1 MPREIEYEKIVEA
14 VKEIALR
21 ANYKLPKDV
30 VHAFQQA
37 LEREESEVGREV
49 LRQILLNAEAAE
61 KEEMAYCQDTGVAVV
76 FVEIGQDVCVV
87 GCSLRDAIEEGVK
100 RAYTEGYLR
109 ASMVYDP
116 VFERKNTK
124 DNTPPIIHY
133 EIVPGDKLKLIFA
146 PKGAGSENTSRL
158 AMLKPADGWEGVKRF
173 VLETVK
179 LAGPN
184 ACPPF
189 TVGVGI
195 GGNFEYCAL
204 LAKKALLRPVGERSQ
219 DPVARRIEEE
229 LIEEIN
235 KVGWGPMGFGGTT
248 TAIDVK
254 VELYPCHI
262 ASLPVAVNIQCHAS
276 RHAEV
281 EL

>member
-1 MPREIEYEKIVEA
+1 MREVHYDQIVEA
-14 VKEIALR
+14 VREIAIK
-21 ANYKLPKDV
+21 ANYEIPEDV
-30 VHAFQQA
+30 ELAYQSA
-37 LEREESEVGREV
+37 IKREESEIGREV
-49 LRQILLNAEAAE
+49 LSQILLNIKSAR
-61 KEEMAYCQDTGVAVV
+61 EEQMAYCQDTGVAVV
-76 FVEIGQDVCVV
+76 FVEIGQEVHMV
-87 GCSLRDAIEEGVK
+87 GGSLEDAINEGVR

-124 DNTPPIIHY
+124 DNTPAVIHY
-133 EIVPGDKLKLIFA
+133 RVVPGDRLKLTFA

-158 AMLKPADGWEGVKRF
+158 AMLKPADGWDGVKRF

-189 TVGVGI
+189 TVGVGV
-195 GGNFEYCAL
+195 GGTFEYCAL
-204 LAKKALLRPVGERSQ
+204 LAKKALLRPVGERSK
-219 DPVARRIEEE
+219 DPVAKRIEEE

-235 KVGWGPMGFGGTT
+235 KIGWGPMGFGGTV
-248 TAIDVK
+248 TAVDVK

-276 RHAEV
+276 RHAEI

>member
-1 MPREIEYEKIVEA
+1 MREVHYEQIVEA
-14 VKEIALR
+14 VRRIAIKANYELPEDVELAYQSALR
-21 ANYKLPKDV
+21 
-30 VHAFQQA
+30 
-37 LEREESEVGREV
+37 REESELGREV
-49 LRQILLNAEAAE
+49 LQQILLNIRAAR
-61 KEEMAYCQDTGVAVV
+61 EEQAAYCQDTGVAVV
-76 FVEIGQDVCVV
+76 FVELGQEVHVV
-87 GCSLRDAIEEGVK
+87 GGSLEDAINEGVRK
-100 RAYTEGYLR
+100 AYTEGYLR

-116 VFERKNTK
+116 VFERKNTR
-124 DNTPPIIHY
+124 DNTPAVIHY
-133 EIVPGDKLKLIFA
+133 RVVPGDRLKLTFA

-189 TVGVGI
+189 TVGIGI
-195 GGNFEYCAL
+195 GGTFEYCAL
-204 LAKKALLRPVGERSQ
+204 LAKKALLRPVGERSS

-235 KVGWGPMGFGGTT
+235 KIGWGPMGFGGTV
-248 TAIDVK
+248 TAVDVK

-276 RHAEV
+276 RHAEI

>member
-1 MPREIEYEKIVEA
+1 MREVHYKQVVEA
-14 VKEIALR
+14 VKEIAIK
-21 ANYKLPKDV
+21 ANYELPEDV
-30 VHAFQQA
+30 ELAYQTA
-37 LEREESEVGREV
+37 IKREEAELGREV
-49 LRQILLNAEAAE
+49 LQQILLNIKSAR
-61 KEEMAYCQDTGVAVV
+61 EERMAYCQDTGVAVV
-76 FVEIGQDVCVV
+76 FVEIGQEVHVV
-87 GCSLRDAIEEGVK
+87 GGSLEDAINEGVRK
-100 RAYTEGYLR
+100 AYTEGYLR

-124 DNTPPIIHY
+124 DNTPAVIHY
-133 EIVPGDKLKLIFA
+133 RIVPGDRLRLVFA

-195 GGNFEYCAL
+195 GGTFEYCAL
-204 LAKKALLRPVGERSQ
+204 LAKKALFRPVGDRNP
-219 DPVARRIEEE
+219 DPVGRRMEEE
-229 LIEEIN
+229 LMEEVN
-235 KVGWGPMGFGGTT
+235 KIGWGPMGFGGTV
-248 TAIDVK
+248 TAVDVK

-262 ASLPVAVNIQCHAS
+262 ASLPVAVNIQCHAN
-276 RHAEV
+276 RHAEI

>member
-1 MPREIEYEKIVEA
+1 MREIHYDQIVEA
-14 VKEIALR
+14 VRQIAIK
-21 ANYKLPKDV
+21 ANYEIPEDV
-30 VHAFQQA
+30 ELAYQRV
-37 LEREESEVGREV
+37 LRKEESELGKEV
-49 LRQILLNAEAAE
+49 LQQILLNIKAAR
-61 KEEMAYCQDTGVAVV
+61 EEQMAYCQDTGVAVV
-76 FVEIGQDVCVV
+76 FVDIGQEVHVV
-87 GCSLRDAIEEGVK
+87 GGSIEDAINEGVR

-116 VFERKNTK
+116 IFERKNTK
-124 DNTPPIIHY
+124 DNTPAVIHY
-133 EIVPGDKLKLIFA
+133 RIVPGDKLRLIFA

-173 VLETVK
+173 ILETVK
-179 LAGPN
+179 MAGPN

-195 GGNFEYCAL
+195 GGTFEYCAL
-204 LAKKALLRPVGERSQ
+204 LAKRALLRPVGERSQ

-229 LIEEIN
+229 LIEEVN
-235 KVGWGPMGFGGTT
+235 KIGWGPMGFGGRV
-248 TAIDVK
+248 TAVDVK

-276 RHAEV
+276 RHAEI

>member
-1 MPREIEYEKIVEA
+1 MREVYCDEIIKA
-14 VKEIALR
+14 VKEIAIK
-21 ANYKLPKDV
+21 ANYELPEDV
-30 VHAFQQA
+30 VYAFQSA
-37 LEREESEVGREV
+37 LEKEESQIGKEV
-49 LRQILLNAEAAE
+49 LRQILLNAQAA
-61 KEEMAYCQDTGVAVV
+61 KEEQMAYCQDTGVAVI
-76 FVEIGQDVCVV
+76 FVEVGQDVHIV
-87 GCSLRDAIEEGVK
+87 GGSLIDAINEGI
-100 RAYTEGYLR
+100 RQAYKEGYLR

-124 DNTPPIIHY
+124 DNTPAVIHTF
-133 EIVPGDKLKLIFA
+133 IVPGDRIKIIFA

-158 AMLKPADGWEGVKRF
+158 AMLKPADGWEGVKKF

-184 ACPPF
+184 ACPPL

-195 GGNFEYCAL
+195 GGDFELCAL
-204 LAKKALLRPVGERSQ
+204 LSKKALLRKTGERSH
-219 DPVARRIEEE
+219 DPIARKMEEE
-229 LIEEIN
+229 LIQDIN
-235 KVGWGPMGFGGTT
+235 KLGLGPMGFGGKV
-248 TAIDVK
+248 TAVDVR

-276 RHAEV
+276 RHAEI

>member
-1 MPREIEYEKIVEA
+1 MREVYCDEIIKA
-14 VKEIALR
+14 VKEIAIK
-21 ANYKLPKDV
+21 ANYELPEDV
-30 VHAFQQA
+30 VYAFQSA
-37 LEREESEVGREV
+37 LEKEESQIGKEV
-49 LRQILLNAEAAE
+49 LRQILLNAQAA
-61 KEEMAYCQDTGVAVV
+61 KEEQMAYCQDTGVAVI
-76 FVEIGQDVCVV
+76 FVEVGQDVHIV
-87 GCSLRDAIEEGVK
+87 GGSLIDAINEGI
-100 RAYTEGYLR
+100 RQAYKEGYLR

-124 DNTPPIIHY
+124 DNTPAVIHTF
-133 EIVPGDKLKLIFA
+133 IVPGDRIKIIFA

-158 AMLKPADGWEGVKRF
+158 AMLKPADGWEGVKKF

-184 ACPPF
+184 ACPPL

-195 GGNFEYCAL
+195 GGNFELCAL
-204 LAKKALLRPVGERSQ
+204 LSKKALLRKTGERSH
-219 DPVARRIEEE
+219 DPIARKMEEE
-229 LIEEIN
+229 LIQDIN
-235 KVGWGPMGFGGTT
+235 KLGLGPMGFGGKV
-248 TAIDVK
+248 TAVDVR

-276 RHAEV
+276 RHAEI

>member
-1 MPREIEYEKIVEA
+1 MREVHYDQIVEA
-14 VKEIALR
+14 VKEIAMK
-21 ANYKLPKDV
+21 ANYELPEDV
-30 VHAFQQA
+30 ELAYQSA
-37 LEREESEVGREV
+37 LKREESELGREV
-49 LRQILLNAEAAE
+49 LHQILLNIKSAR
-61 KEEMAYCQDTGVAVV
+61 EESMAYCQDTGVAVV
-76 FVEIGQDVCVV
+76 FVDVGQEVRVV
-87 GCSLRDAIEEGVK
+87 GGLLEDAINEGVR
-100 RAYTEGYLR
+100 RAYKEGYLR

-124 DNTPPIIHY
+124 DNTPAVVHY
-133 EIVPGDKLKLIFA
+133 RLVRGDKLRLTFA

-195 GGNFEYCAL
+195 GGTFEYCAL
-204 LAKKALLRPVGERSQ
+204 LAKRALLRPVEERSP
-219 DPVARRIEEE
+219 DPVARKIEEE
-229 LIEEIN
+229 LIEEVN
-235 KVGWGPMGFGGTT
+235 KIGWGPMGFGGTV

>member
-1 MPREIEYEKIVEA
+1 MREVHCDKIIKA
-14 VKEIALR
+14 VKEIAIK
-21 ANYKLPKDV
+21 ANYELPQDV
-30 VHAFQQA
+30 VYAFQSA
-37 LEREESEVGREV
+37 VEKEESPIGKEV
-49 LRQILLNAEAAE
+49 LKQILLNAQTS
-61 KEEMAYCQDTGVAVV
+61 KEEQMAYCQDTGVAVL
-76 FVEIGQDVCVV
+76 FVEIGQDVHVV
-87 GCSLRDAIEEGVK
+87 GGSLVDALNEGV
-100 RAYTEGYLR
+100 RQAYTEGYLR

-124 DNTPPIIHY
+124 DNTPAVIHFF
-133 EIVPGDKLKLIFA
+133 IVPGDKIRITFA

-184 ACPPF
+184 ACPPL

-204 LAKKALLRPVGERSQ
+204 LSKKALLRKTGERSK

-229 LIEEIN
+229 LIEDIN
-235 KVGWGPMGFGGTT
+235 KLGLGPMGFGGTV
-248 TAIDVK
+248 TAVDVR

-262 ASLPVAVNIQCHAS
+262 ASLPVAVNVQCHAS

>member
-1 MPREIEYEKIVEA
+1 
-14 VKEIALR
+14 
-21 ANYKLPKDV
+21 
-30 VHAFQQA
+30 
-37 LEREESEVGREV
+37 
-49 LRQILLNAEAAE
+49 
-61 KEEMAYCQDTGVAVV
+61 VAVV

-87 GCSLRDAIEEGVK
+87 GGSLRDAIEEGV
-100 RAYTEGYLR
+100 RQAYTEGYLR

-116 VFERKNTK
+116 VFERKNTR

-229 LIEEIN
+229 LLEEIN
-235 KVGWGPMGFGGTT
+235 KIGWGPMGFGGTT

>member
-1 MPREIEYEKIVEA
+1 MKVVEYSQIVEA
-14 VKEIALR
+14 VKEIALQ
-21 ANYKLPKDV
+21 ANYTLPQDV
-30 VHAFQQA
+30 VVAFKEA
-37 LEREESEVGREV
+37 LNREESELGREV
-49 LRQILLNAEAAE
+49 LRQILLNAEVAE
-61 KEEMAYCQDTGVAVV
+61 QEQMAYCQDTGVAVV
-76 FVEIGQDVCVV
+76 FVEIGQDVHVV
-87 GCSLRDAIEEGVK
+87 GGSLTDAINEGVR

-116 VFERKNTK
+116 VFERKNTR
-124 DNTPPIIHY
+124 DNTPAIIHY
-133 EIVPGDKLKLIFA
+133 EVVPGDKLRIVFA

-204 LAKKALLRPVGERSQ
+204 LAKKALLRPVGERSK
-219 DPVARRIEEE
+219 DPIARRIEEE
-229 LIEEIN
+229 LLEDIN
-235 KVGWGPMGFGGTT
+235 KLGWGPMGFGGQQQ
-248 TAIDVK
+248 
-254 VELYPCHI
+254 P
-262 ASLPVAVNIQCHAS
+262 
-276 RHAEV
+276 
-281 EL
+281 

>member
-1 MPREIEYEKIVEA
+1 MREVHCDEIIKA
-14 VKEIALR
+14 VKEIAIK
-21 ANYKLPKDV
+21 ANYELPEDV
-30 VHAFQQA
+30 VYAFQSA
-37 LEREESEVGREV
+37 LEKEESQIGKEV
-49 LRQILLNAEAAE
+49 LRQILLNAQAA
-61 KEEMAYCQDTGVAVV
+61 KEEQMAYCQDTGVAVI
-76 FVEIGQDVCVV
+76 FVEIGQDVHIV
-87 GCSLRDAIEEGVK
+87 GGSLIDAINEGI
-100 RAYTEGYLR
+100 RQAYKEGYLR

-124 DNTPPIIHY
+124 DNTPAVIHTF
-133 EIVPGDKLKLIFA
+133 IVPGDRIKIVFA

-158 AMLKPADGWEGVKRF
+158 AMLKPADGWEGVKKF

-184 ACPPF
+184 ACPPL

-195 GGNFEYCAL
+195 GGNFELCAL
-204 LAKKALLRPVGERSQ
+204 LSKKALLRKTGERSH
-219 DPVARRIEEE
+219 DPIARKMEEE
-229 LIEEIN
+229 LIQDIN
-235 KVGWGPMGFGGTT
+235 KLGLGPMGFGGTV
-248 TAIDVK
+248 TAVDVR

-276 RHAEV
+276 RHAEI

>member
-1 MPREIEYEKIVEA
+1 MREIQYEQIVEA
-14 VKEIALR
+14 VKKIAIK
-21 ANYKLPKDV
+21 ANYEIPEDV
-30 VHAFQQA
+30 ELAYQGA
-37 LEREESEVGREV
+37 LKREESEIGREV
-49 LRQILLNAEAAE
+49 LQQILLNIRAAR
-61 KEEMAYCQDTGVAVV
+61 EEQMAYCQDTGVAVV
-76 FVEIGQDVCVV
+76 FVDIGQDVHVV
-87 GCSLRDAIEEGVK
+87 GGSLEDAINEGV
-100 RAYTEGYLR
+100 RSAYTEGYLR

-124 DNTPPIIHY
+124 DNTPAVIHY
-133 EIVPGDKLKLIFA
+133 RVVPGDKLRLVFA

-158 AMLKPADGWEGVKRF
+158 AMLKPADGWEGVKKF
-173 VLETVK
+173 ILETVK

-204 LAKKALLRPVGERSQ
+204 LAKMALLRPVGERSQ

-235 KVGWGPMGFGGTT
+235 KIGWGPMGFGGTV
-248 TAIDVK
+248 TAVDVK

-276 RHAEV
+276 RHP
-281 EL
+281 L

>member
-1 MPREIEYEKIVEA
+1 M
-14 VKEIALR
+14 
-21 ANYKLPKDV
+21 
-30 VHAFQQA
+30 
-37 LEREESEVGREV
+37 
-49 LRQILLNAEAAE
+49 
-61 KEEMAYCQDTGVAVV
+61 AVV
-76 FVEIGQDVCVV
+76 FVDIGQDVHVV
-87 GCSLRDAIEEGVK
+87 GGSLEDAINEGVR

-124 DNTPPIIHY
+124 DNTPAVIHY
-133 EIVPGDKLKLIFA
+133 RVVPGDKLRLVFA

-158 AMLKPADGWEGVKRF
+158 AMLKPADGWEGVKKF
-173 VLETVK
+173 ILETVK

-204 LAKKALLRPVGERSQ
+204 LAKMALLRPVGERSQ

-235 KVGWGPMGFGGTT
+235 KIGWEMETT
-248 TAIDVK
+248 YATHGLWVQAF
-254 VELYPCHI
+254 L
-262 ASLPVAVNIQCHAS
+262 A
-276 RHAEV
+276 
-281 EL
+281 

>member
-1 MPREIEYEKIVEA
+1 MREVHYDQIVEA
-14 VKEIALR
+14 VREIAIK
-21 ANYKLPKDV
+21 ANYEIPEDV
-30 VHAFQQA
+30 ELAYQSA
-37 LEREESEVGREV
+37 IKREESEIGREV
-49 LRQILLNAEAAE
+49 LSQILLNIKSAR
-61 KEEMAYCQDTGVAVV
+61 EEQMAYCQDTGVAVV
-76 FVEIGQDVCVV
+76 FVEIGQDVHVV
-87 GCSLRDAIEEGVK
+87 GGSLEDAINEGVR

-124 DNTPPIIHY
+124 DNTPAVIHY
-133 EIVPGDKLKLIFA
+133 RVVPGDRLKLTFA

-195 GGNFEYCAL
+195 GGTFEYCAL
-204 LAKKALLRPVGERSQ
+204 LAKKALLRPVGERSK
-219 DPVARRIEEE
+219 DPVAKRIEEE

-235 KVGWGPMGFGGTT
+235 KIGWGPMGFGGTV
-248 TAIDVK
+248 TAVDVK

-276 RHAEV
+276 RHAEI

>member
-1 MPREIEYEKIVEA
+1 MREVRCEDIIKA
-14 VKEIALR
+14 VKEIAIK
-21 ANYKLPKDV
+21 ANYELPQDV
-30 VHAFQQA
+30 VYAFESA
-37 LEREESEVGREV
+37 VEKEESPIGREV
-49 LRQILLNAEAAE
+49 LKQILLNAQTA
-61 KEEMAYCQDTGVAVV
+61 KEEQMAYCQDTGVAVL
-76 FVEIGQDVCVV
+76 FVELGQDVHIV
-87 GCSLRDAIEEGVK
+87 GGSLVDALNEGV
-100 RAYTEGYLR
+100 RQAYTEGYLR

-124 DNTPPIIHY
+124 DNTPTVIHFFV
-133 EIVPGDKLKLIFA
+133 VPGDKIRITFA

-158 AMLKPADGWEGVKRF
+158 AMLKPADGWEGIKKF

-184 ACPPF
+184 ACPPL

-204 LAKKALLRPVGERSQ
+204 LSKKALLRKTGERSK

-229 LIEEIN
+229 LIEDIN
-235 KVGWGPMGFGGTT
+235 KLGLGPMGFGGTL
-248 TAIDVK
+248 TAVDVR

-262 ASLPVAVNIQCHAS
+262 ASLPVAVNVQCHAS

>member
-1 MPREIEYEKIVEA
+1 MREVHCDKIIKA
-14 VKEIALR
+14 VKEIAIK
-21 ANYKLPKDV
+21 ANYELPQDV
-30 VHAFQQA
+30 VYAFQSA
-37 LEREESEVGREV
+37 VEKEESPIGKEV
-49 LRQILLNAEAAE
+49 LKQILLNAQTA
-61 KEEMAYCQDTGVAVV
+61 KEEQMAYCQDTGVAVL
-76 FVEIGQDVCVV
+76 FVEIGQDVHVV
-87 GCSLRDAIEEGVK
+87 GGSLVDALNEGV
-100 RAYTEGYLR
+100 RQAYTEGYLR

-124 DNTPPIIHY
+124 DNTPAVIHFF
-133 EIVPGDKLKLIFA
+133 IVPGDKIRITFA

-184 ACPPF
+184 ACPPL

-204 LAKKALLRPVGERSQ
+204 LSKKALLRKTGERSK

-229 LIEEIN
+229 LIEDIN
-235 KVGWGPMGFGGTT
+235 KLGLGPMGFGGTV
-248 TAIDVK
+248 TAVDVR

-262 ASLPVAVNIQCHAS
+262 ASLPVAVNVQCHAS

>member
-1 MPREIEYEKIVEA
+1 MREVHYDQIVEA
-14 VKEIALR
+14 VREIAIK
-21 ANYKLPKDV
+21 ANYEIPEDV
-30 VHAFQQA
+30 ELAYQSA
-37 LEREESEVGREV
+37 IRREESEIGREV
-49 LRQILLNAEAAE
+49 LSQILLNIKSAR
-61 KEEMAYCQDTGVAVV
+61 EEQMAYCQDTGVAVV
-76 FVEIGQDVCVV
+76 FVEIGQDVHVV
-87 GCSLRDAIEEGVK
+87 GGSLEDAINEGVR

-124 DNTPPIIHY
+124 DNTPAVIHY
-133 EIVPGDKLKLIFA
+133 RVVPGDRLKLTFA

-195 GGNFEYCAL
+195 GGTFEYCAL
-204 LAKKALLRPVGERSQ
+204 LAKKALLRPVGERSK
-219 DPVARRIEEE
+219 DPVAKRIEEE

-235 KVGWGPMGFGGTT
+235 KIGWGPMGFGGTV
-248 TAIDVK
+248 TAVDVK

-262 ASLPVAVNIQCHAS
+262 ASLPVAVNIQCHAN
-276 RHAEV
+276 RHAEI

>member
-1 MPREIEYEKIVEA
+1 MREVRYEDIVRA
-14 VKEIALR
+14 VKEIAIK
-21 ANYKLPKDV
+21 ANYELPEDV
-30 VHAFQQA
+30 VYAFESA
-37 LEREESEVGREV
+37 LEREESELGREV
-49 LRQILLNAEAAE
+49 IRQILLNAQTA
-61 KEEMAYCQDTGVAVV
+61 KEEGMAYCQDTGVAVV
-76 FVEIGQDVCVV
+76 FVDIGQDVHVV
-87 GCSLRDAIEEGVK
+87 GGYIGDAITEGV
-100 RAYTEGYLR
+100 RQAYTEGYLR

-116 VFERKNTK
+116 VFERRNTR
-124 DNTPPIIHY
+124 DNTPPIVHY
-133 EIVPGDKLKLIFA
+133 RVVPGDKIRLIFA

-179 LAGPN
+179 MAGPN
-184 ACPPF
+184 ACPPL

-195 GGNFEYCAL
+195 GGNFEMCAL
-204 LAKKALLRPVGERSQ
+204 LAKRALLRKVGEKSQ

-229 LIEEIN
+229 LIEDIN
-235 KVGWGPMGFGGTT
+235 KLGLGPMGFGGTV
-248 TAIDVK
+248 TAVDVK

>member
-1 MPREIEYEKIVEA
+1 MREVHYDQIVEA
-14 VKEIALR
+14 VREIAIK
-21 ANYKLPKDV
+21 ANYEIPEDV
-30 VHAFQQA
+30 ELAYQSA
-37 LEREESEVGREV
+37 IRREESEIGREV
-49 LRQILLNAEAAE
+49 LSQILLNIKSAR
-61 KEEMAYCQDTGVAVV
+61 EEQMAYCQDTGVAVV
-76 FVEIGQDVCVV
+76 FVEIGQEVHVV
-87 GCSLRDAIEEGVK
+87 GGSLEDAINEGVR

-124 DNTPPIIHY
+124 DNTPAVIHY
-133 EIVPGDKLKLIFA
+133 RVVPGDRLKLTFA

-195 GGNFEYCAL
+195 GGTFEYCAL
-204 LAKKALLRPVGERSQ
+204 LAKKALLRPVGERSK
-219 DPVARRIEEE
+219 DPVAKRIEEE

-235 KVGWGPMGFGGTT
+235 KIGWGPMGFGGTV
-248 TAIDVK
+248 TAVDVK

-276 RHAEV
+276 RHAEI

>member
-30 VHAFQQA
+30 VFAFQQA

-76 FVEIGQDVCVV
+76 FVKIGQDVCVV
-87 GCSLRDAIEEGVK
+87 GGSLRDAIEEGVR

-133 EIVPGDKLKLIFA
+133 EVVPGDRLKLIFA

>member
-1 MPREIEYEKIVEA
+1 MREVHYNQIVEA
-14 VKEIALR
+14 VREIAIK
-21 ANYKLPKDV
+21 ANYEIPEDV
-30 VHAFQQA
+30 ELAYQSA
-37 LEREESEVGREV
+37 IKREESEIGREV
-49 LRQILLNAEAAE
+49 LSQILLNIKSA
-61 KEEMAYCQDTGVAVV
+61 KEEQMAYCQDTGVAVV
-76 FVEIGQDVCVV
+76 FVEIGQEVHVV
-87 GCSLRDAIEEGVK
+87 GGSIEDAINEGVR

-124 DNTPPIIHY
+124 DNTPAVIHY
-133 EIVPGDKLKLIFA
+133 RVVPGDRLKLTFA

-195 GGNFEYCAL
+195 GGTFEYCAL
-204 LAKKALLRPVGERSQ
+204 LAKKALLRPVGERSK
-219 DPVARRIEEE
+219 DPIAKRIEEE

-235 KVGWGPMGFGGTT
+235 KIGWGPMGFGGTV
-248 TAIDVK
+248 TAVDVK

-276 RHAEV
+276 RHAEI

>member
-1 MPREIEYEKIVEA
+1 MREIHYEQIVEV
-14 VKEIALR
+14 VKKIAIKANYEIPEDVELAYQIAL
-21 ANYKLPKDV
+21 K
-30 VHAFQQA
+30 
-37 LEREESEVGREV
+37 REESELGKEV
-49 LRQILLNAEAAE
+49 LQQILLNIRAAR
-61 KEEMAYCQDTGVAVV
+61 EEQMAYCQDTGVAVV
-76 FVEIGQDVCVV
+76 FVDIGQDVHVV
-87 GCSLRDAIEEGVK
+87 GGSLEDAINEGVR

-124 DNTPPIIHY
+124 DNTPAVIHY
-133 EIVPGDKLKLIFA
+133 RVVPGDKLRLIFA

-173 VLETVK
+173 ILETVK

-204 LAKKALLRPVGERSQ
+204 LAKRALLRPVGERSQ

-235 KVGWGPMGFGGTT
+235 KIGWGPMGFGGTV
-248 TAIDVK
+248 TAVDVK

-276 RHAEV
+276 RHAEI

>member
-1 MPREIEYEKIVEA
+1 MREVHYDQIVEA
-14 VKEIALR
+14 VREIAIK
-21 ANYKLPKDV
+21 ANYEIPEDV
-30 VHAFQQA
+30 ELAYQSA
-37 LEREESEVGREV
+37 IRREESEIGREV
-49 LRQILLNAEAAE
+49 LSQILLNIKSAR
-61 KEEMAYCQDTGVAVV
+61 EEQMAYCQDTGVAVV
-76 FVEIGQDVCVV
+76 FVEIGQEVHVV
-87 GCSLRDAIEEGVK
+87 GGSLEDAINEGVR

-124 DNTPPIIHY
+124 DNTPAVIHY
-133 EIVPGDKLKLIFA
+133 RVVPGDRLKLTFA

-189 TVGVGI
+189 TVGIGI
-195 GGNFEYCAL
+195 GGTFEYCAL
-204 LAKKALLRPVGERSQ
+204 LAKRALLRPVGERSK
-219 DPVARRIEEE
+219 DPVAKRIEEE

-235 KVGWGPMGFGGTT
+235 KIGWGPMGFGGTV
-248 TAIDVK
+248 TAVDVK

-276 RHAEV
+276 RHAEI

>member
-1 MPREIEYEKIVEA
+1 MREIHYEQIVEA
-14 VKEIALR
+14 VKKIAIKANYEIPEDVELAYQIAL
-21 ANYKLPKDV
+21 K
-30 VHAFQQA
+30 
-37 LEREESEVGREV
+37 REESELGKEV
-49 LRQILLNAEAAE
+49 LQQILLNIRAAR
-61 KEEMAYCQDTGVAVV
+61 EEQMAYCQDTGVAVV
-76 FVEIGQDVCVV
+76 FVDIGQDVHVV
-87 GCSLRDAIEEGVK
+87 GGSLEDAINEGVR

-124 DNTPPIIHY
+124 DNTPAVIHY
-133 EIVPGDKLKLIFA
+133 RVVPGDKLRLIFA

-173 VLETVK
+173 ILETVK

-204 LAKKALLRPVGERSQ
+204 LAKRALLRPVGERSQ

-235 KVGWGPMGFGGTT
+235 KIGWGPMGFGGTV
-248 TAIDVK
+248 TAVDVK

-276 RHAEV
+276 RHAEI

>member
-1 MPREIEYEKIVEA
+1 MREVHYEDIVQA
-14 VKEIALR
+14 VKEIAIR
-21 ANYKLPKDV
+21 ANYELPEDV
-30 VHAFQQA
+30 VYAFQRA
-37 LEREESEVGREV
+37 LEREESELGKEV
-49 LRQILLNAEAAE
+49 LRQILLNAQAAR
-61 KEEMAYCQDTGVAVV
+61 EEGMAYCQDTGVAVV
-76 FVEIGQDVCVV
+76 FVEIGQDVHVV
-87 GCSLRDAIEEGVK
+87 GGSLEKAIEEGVR

-116 VFERKNTK
+116 VFERKNTG
-124 DNTPPIIHY
+124 DNTPPVVHY
-133 EIVPGDKLKLIFA
+133 KVVPGDRLRLIFA

-195 GGNFEYCAL
+195 GGTFEYCAL
-204 LAKKALLRPVGERSQ
+204 LAKKALLKPVNERSS

-235 KVGWGPMGFGGTT
+235 KIGWGPMGFGGTV
-248 TAIDVK
+248 TAVDVK

-276 RHAEV
+276 RHAEI

>member
-1 MPREIEYEKIVEA
+1 MPREIEYEKVVEA

-30 VHAFQQA
+30 VFAFQQA

-76 FVEIGQDVCVV
+76 FVKIGQDVCVV
-87 GCSLRDAIEEGVK
+87 GGSLRDAIEEGVR

-133 EIVPGDKLKLIFA
+133 EVVPGNKLKLIFA

-235 KVGWGPMGFGGTT
+235 KIGWGPMGFGGTT

>member
-1 MPREIEYEKIVEA
+1 MREIHYEQIVEA
-14 VKEIALR
+14 VKKIAIKANYEIPEDVELAYQIAL
-21 ANYKLPKDV
+21 K
-30 VHAFQQA
+30 
-37 LEREESEVGREV
+37 REESELGKEV
-49 LRQILLNAEAAE
+49 LQQILLNIRAAR
-61 KEEMAYCQDTGVAVV
+61 EEQMAYCQDTGVAVV
-76 FVEIGQDVCVV
+76 FVDIGQDVHVV
-87 GCSLRDAIEEGVK
+87 GGSLEDAINEGVR

-124 DNTPPIIHY
+124 DNTPAVIHY
-133 EIVPGDKLKLIFA
+133 RVVPGDKLRLIFA

-173 VLETVK
+173 ILETVK

-195 GGNFEYCAL
+195 GGNFEYCTL
-204 LAKKALLRPVGERSQ
+204 LAKRALLRPVGERSQ

-235 KVGWGPMGFGGTT
+235 KIGWGPMGFGGTV
-248 TAIDVK
+248 TAVDVK

-276 RHAEV
+276 RHAEI

>member
-1 MPREIEYEKIVEA
+1 MREVHCDKIIKA
-14 VKEIALR
+14 VKEIAIK
-21 ANYKLPKDV
+21 ANYELPQDV
-30 VHAFQQA
+30 VYAFQSA
-37 LEREESEVGREV
+37 VEKEESPIGKEV
-49 LRQILLNAEAAE
+49 LKQILLNAQTA
-61 KEEMAYCQDTGVAVV
+61 KEEQMAYCQDTGVAVL
-76 FVEIGQDVCVV
+76 FVEIGQDVHVV
-87 GCSLRDAIEEGVK
+87 GGSLVDALNEGI
-100 RAYTEGYLR
+100 RQAYTEGYLR

-124 DNTPPIIHY
+124 DNTPAVIHFF
-133 EIVPGDKLKLIFA
+133 IVPGDKIRITFA

-184 ACPPF
+184 ACPPL

-204 LAKKALLRPVGERSQ
+204 LSKKALLRKTGERSK

-229 LIEEIN
+229 LIEDIN
-235 KVGWGPMGFGGTT
+235 KLGLGPMGFGGTV
-248 TAIDVK
+248 TAVDVR

-262 ASLPVAVNIQCHAS
+262 ASLPVAVNVQCHAS